1 MIRLLFILSNI
12 FDTINGVSTK
22 YIKFIEYLS
31 NISYLGS
38 KIEIILFLPMKS
50 SKNYPFKDVENI
62 ELVKISGVQI
72 PYYTEIKIPIL
83 SSSKIL
89 SHIKTGHEI
98 IVFNGEFFW
107 LYEKLKKIQ
116 KKNKDIKI
124 FPNMHTDYAFYMENI
139 YKYTNI
145 IGITPF
151 VNHLDHYLEKKYFEG
166 IIVTGDNLKD
176 KFLKITNNVF
186 NANEIN
192 LSIFK
197 EHKIDDYDLSL
208 NNLQIIYCGR
218 ISKEKN
224 IDEVLECII
233 MLEDYNYNYTLN
245 IIGDGPY
252 LSSLQHKIIQD
263 YDEIKDKIIFH
274 GSLGQEDIYRL
285 YSSLKNR
292 IFIFTSESETFGK
305 TPMEAGAC
313 GVPIFIKKSDASNR
327 LYIDNENAYI
337 FTSKN
342 DFFEKFKIFLNS
354 STMEKKV
361 FIENSIANVKK
372 YDQTKIF
379 EAWLNFLI
387 KNNSKIKTFLNFF
400 DIFAFHSV
408 SKFINCSGILIGD

>member
-12 FDTINGVSTK
+12 FDTVNGVSTK

-38 KIEIILFLPMKS
+38 KIEIVLFIPMKL
-50 SKNYPFKDVENI
+50 SKNYIFKDVENI

-72 PYYTEIKIPIL
+72 PYYTEIKIPII

-124 FPNMHTDYAFYMENI
+124 FPNMHTDYVFYIENI

-176 KFLKITNNVF
+176 KFLKITNHVF

-197 EHKIDDYDLSL
+197 EYKIDDYDLSL
-208 NNLQIIYCGR
+208 NNIQIIYCGR

-224 IDEVLECII
+224 IDEVLECIM
-233 MLEDYNYNYTLN
+233 MLNEYNYNYTLN

-252 LSSLQHKIIQD
+252 LSSLQHKIIHD
-263 YDEIKDKIIFH
+263 YDDIQNRIIFH

-285 YSSLKNR
+285 YNSLKNR

-313 GVPIFIKKSDASNR
+313 GVPIFIKKSDASSR
-327 LYIDNENAYI
+327 LYMDSENAYI

-342 DFFEKFKIFLNS
+342 EFVEKFKIFLNS
-354 STMEKKV
+354 SHLEKKA
-361 FIENSIANVKK
+361 FIENSVNNVRK

-379 EAWLNFLI
+379 ESWLNFLI
-387 KNNSKIKTFLNFF
+387 KNNSKMKTFLNFF